1 MSSGNPGLPSTN
13 NLIKCYQSLKED
25 DILKTHLVLCTV
37 LIMALLAYPAWAGC
51 GKWVVRDNTDF
62 LTDPL
67 FDQAV
72 ASSTGSSATLNP
84 DGTAKQST
92 ETAEK
97 ENKSETPVVSNAVA
111 AEKKDPVIDLGGK
124 WRVMLEKGAL
134 EQNKGL
140 ALDLILIQTGE
151 RLQGYGTLI
160 GSGSDI
166 PATATGSILD
176 GSVSLD
182 VKLVKQKK
190 DYKLDLALVNN
201 KMEGDYELYESE
213 KLEEDGNATASRSI
227 S

>member
-1 MSSGNPGLPSTN
+1 
-13 NLIKCYQSLKED
+13 
-25 DILKTHLVLCTV
+25 LKTHLVLCTV
-37 LIMALLAYPAWAGC
+37 LIMTLIAYPAWAGC

-92 ETAEK
+92 EVEK
-97 ENKSETPVVSNAVA
+97 ENTSVTSTVSSAAAV
-111 AEKKDPVIDLGGK
+111 EKKDLAIDLGGK
-124 WRVMLEKGAL
+124 WRVMLEDTL
-134 EQNKGL
+134 EQNKGT
-140 ALDLILIQTGE
+140 AIDLILIQTGE

-190 DYKLDLALVNN
+190 DYKLDLALVKN

-213 KLEEDGNATASRSI
+213 MLTGDGNATASRSA